1 MFNSPTS
8 PPRRQIITSTTSV
21 RDVATSPLSL
31 QKQNFFACV
40 EAEGSDFVTPCPLKN
55 NKKTKL
61 SSIGFL
67 ERSRSQMLTIST
79 SSLIQKI
86 FGGTPK
92 KKQKQLRN
100 NKNSPLINEQRKQL
114 LATPTSLQNGEAAH
128 FRKPRWP
135 LTPLRS
141 FNSTSTCSP
150 TPKLQQQQTPPYTP
164 TNNNYFTSSKPQ
176 QVFQLPPKKEASCY
190 NLNFPSI
197 SSGNFFETNLPLKQQ
212 NWGYNNR
219 YNNTNNIYPNN
230 YYHQIPIYNERHS
243 REGNSELVYDERLK
257 EWIYPLGEC
266 MRDELERL
274 AYFCRPNEKDYV
286 INQLCLMP
294 PGHFMLRLSGS
305 RRRCL
310 ALTMRVPEPIDG
322 TITRKRGIANYLI
335 IRNVHGFRIRGSKRY
350 FQSLPMLITHH
361 SVLPE
366 QLPCRLQLSD
376 WRWTREPKTNTLLR
390 RQSSGGSTAI
400 AMRCRDEEGR
410 QSPSDTSNMVR
421 WRRPLASQNEGC
433 VGGNIHLTGKDQ
445 KLSINAFTRTN
456 SINTMFSSKSST
468 LLSA

>member
-1 MFNSPTS
+1 MM
-8 PPRRQIITSTTSV
+8 
-21 RDVATSPLSL
+21 
-31 QKQNFFACV
+31 KGC
-40 EAEGSDFVTPCPLKN
+40 K
-55 NKKTKL
+55 
-61 SSIGFL
+61 
-67 ERSRSQMLTIST
+67 
-79 SSLIQKI
+79 
-86 FGGTPK
+86 
-92 KKQKQLRN
+92 
-100 NKNSPLINEQRKQL
+100 
-114 LATPTSLQNGEAAH
+114 
-128 FRKPRWP
+128 
-135 LTPLRS
+135 
-141 FNSTSTCSP
+141 
-150 TPKLQQQQTPPYTP
+150 
-164 TNNNYFTSSKPQ
+164 
-176 QVFQLPPKKEASCY
+176 
-190 NLNFPSI
+190 
-197 SSGNFFETNLPLKQQ
+197 
-212 NWGYNNR
+212 
-219 YNNTNNIYPNN
+219 
-230 YYHQIPIYNERHS
+230 
-243 REGNSELVYDERLK
+243 K

-294 PGHFMLRLSGS
+294 PGHFMLRSSGS

-322 TITRKRGIANYLI
+322 TISRKRGIANYLI
-335 IRNVHGFRIRGSKRY
+335 IRNVHGFRIRGSKRH

-410 QSPSDTSNMVR
+410 HSPLDSSNMMVR
-421 WRRPLASQNEGC
+421 WRRPLASQNEGG
-433 VGGNIHLTGKDQ
+433 GGNIHLTGKDQ
-445 KLSINAFTRTN
+445 KLSINASTRTN